1 MNNSE
6 IIANLLLSEGEGK
19 IGNIHENAE
28 QIIINYM
35 EKREKPGYMTF
46 TLFEASFDSVSC

>member
-35 EKREKPGYMTF
+35 EKMRLLELNYFGG
-46 TLFEASFDSVSC
+46 L